1 MKRSA
6 EKPQV
11 TMLDGFLDRLISQR
25 ADRED
30 KDALLDKL
38 LTFVRKSFGMEVAFI
53 SEFDQGQR
61 IFRHVSSDYEF
72 RPVQAGDSNP
82 LEESYCIRIVR
93 KELPE
98 LIVNARQLPLA
109 LEIPATQELPIGSHL
124 SVPLYL
130 TDGSLYGTFCCFSR
144 SVVPGLADR
153 ELEFMHLL
161 AGLIARFI
169 SAEVIDQ
176 RERQALTGQ
185 IMAILRSGQITTFE
199 QPINALHQIDGVIKF
214 RTFAT
219 EALSRFPECSL
230 MVEDVFIKAAAT
242 GLALPL
248 ELGCFT
254 RALKLLTMLP
264 SDLLLSINISATVL
278 IQPEC
283 VKALSGYDL
292 SRVVIELTERES
304 VLSYQALLEVVAS
317 LRDAGAKFAVDDA
330 GAGYSSL
337 RHIMMLRPEWIKID
351 HSLVADVDKSKSQ
364 QALIRSMVQYG
375 TDMNAVIIAE
385 GIETPEELETLYRL
399 GVRYGQGYLLAR
411 PRQPAVR
418 H

>member
-30 KDALLDKL
+30 KDALLDNL

-72 RPVQAGDSNP
+72 RLVQAGDSNP

-176 RERQALTGQ
+176 RERQASTGQ
-185 IMAILRSGQITTFE
+185 VMAILRSGQITTFE
-199 QPINALHQIDGVIKF
+199 QPINALYQIDGVIKF

-254 RALKLLTMLP
+254 RALKLLALLP
-264 SDLLLSINISATVL
+264 SDLLLSINISAAVL

-317 LRDAGAKFAVDDA
+317 LRGAGAKFAVDDA

-351 HSLVADVDKSKSQ
+351 HSLVADLDKSESQ

-375 TDMNAVIIAE
+375 TDMNTVIIAE

-411 PRQPAVR
+411 PHQPTVR

>member
-30 KDALLDKL
+30 KDALLDNL

-176 RERQALTGQ
+176 RERQASTGQ
-185 IMAILRSGQITTFE
+185 VMAILRSGQITTFE
-199 QPINALHQIDGVIKF
+199 QPINALYAADSFSRKPCG
-214 RTFAT
+214 RTV
-219 EALSRFPECSL
+219 P
-230 MVEDVFIKAAAT
+230 V
-242 GLALPL
+242 
-248 ELGCFT
+248 
-254 RALKLLTMLP
+254 
-264 SDLLLSINISATVL
+264 
-278 IQPEC
+278 
-283 VKALSGYDL
+283 
-292 SRVVIELTERES
+292 
-304 VLSYQALLEVVAS
+304 
-317 LRDAGAKFAVDDA
+317 
-330 GAGYSSL
+330 
-337 RHIMMLRPEWIKID
+337 
-351 HSLVADVDKSKSQ
+351 
-364 QALIRSMVQYG
+364 
-375 TDMNAVIIAE
+375 
-385 GIETPEELETLYRL
+385 
-399 GVRYGQGYLLAR
+399 
-411 PRQPAVR
+411 
-418 H
+418 